1 MNTFNRVANLNDS
14 IFFQRGIVTT
24 TKHWTR
30 PSYQKVYDFLF
41 NLYIKSMIIKEY
53 DAYLMGGVLFD
64 FNNTWD
70 LDICLVGGNH
80 TDKKIENDL
89 NFMTDMGL
97 NQFNLLL
104 DVTWYEHRP
113 SNLRYDEMVQN
124 EFKPDNMIHKKIGYT
139 KKQINNEFEVKDLR
153 NNPKFILLGDYLV
166 QTNSSL
172 NGSYTEKI
180 INKVQNNPNPITIT
194 TFSVMDFLK
203 ENESYFYSN
212 TNR

>member
-1 MNTFNRVANLNDS
+1 
-14 IFFQRGIVTT
+14 
-24 TKHWTR
+24 
-30 PSYQKVYDFLF
+30 
-41 NLYIKSMIIKEY
+41 
-53 DAYLMGGVLFD
+53 MGGVLFD

-80 TDKKIENDL
+80 TDKKIEIDL
-89 NFMTDMGL
+89 NFITDMGL

-104 DVTWYEHRP
+104 DVTWCEYRP
-113 SNLRYDEMVQN
+113 SNLIYDEMVQN

-153 NNPKFILLGDYLV
+153 NNSKFILLGDYLV

-180 INKVQNNPNPITIT
+180 INKVQNNPKPETIT
-194 TFSVMDFLK
+194 TFSVMDFLEK
-203 ENESYFYSN
+203 GESYFYTH